1 MEDLTFEVMTRWS
14 GTGHDAVGT
23 VQTGGQVLAWS
34 VPSGMGGRGEGSS
47 PEELLASAVA
57 TCYTGTL
64 SSLLTRDGL
73 PWERVQV
80 KMHETVAGQPTRIA
94 RLLATPSILG
104 GDPGRVGEYQRTAE
118 LARDH
123 CFIGR
128 HLRADVTYEVGS
140 VTVEPRAEVNG
151 ELDVRSLPPAQRHQ
165 LIFSTLDRLE
175 AGRAVTLVNDHDP
188 LPLRYQLEATR
199 EGAYTWEYLEQG
211 PTTWKV
217 KIERQ
222 ADVRRG

>member
-14 GTGHDAVGT
+14 GSGREAVGT
-23 VQTGGQVLAWS
+23 VETGDQVLAWS

-64 SSLLTRDGL
+64 SSLLSRDGL

-80 KMHETVAGQPTRIA
+80 KMHETVVGQPTRVA
-94 RLLATPSILG
+94 RLLATPNILG
-104 GDPGRVGEYQRTAE
+104 GDLGRMEEYQRTAE
-118 LARDH
+118 LARDS

-128 HLRADVTYEVGS
+128 HLRSDVAYEVGT
-140 VTVEPRAEVNG
+140 VTVEPGAEVKG

-165 LIFSTLDRLE
+165 LIFSTLDQLE

-199 EGAYTWEYLEQG
+199 GDAFTWDYLEQG
-211 PTTWKV
+211 PKTWKV

-222 ADVRRG
+222 A

>member
-1 MEDLTFEVMTRWS
+1 M
-14 GTGHDAVGT
+14 
-23 VQTGGQVLAWS
+23 
-34 VPSGMGGRGEGSS
+34 
-47 PEELLASAVA
+47 
-57 TCYTGTL
+57 
-64 SSLLTRDGL
+64 
-73 PWERVQV
+73 
-80 KMHETVAGQPTRIA
+80 
-94 RLLATPSILG
+94 
-104 GDPGRVGEYQRTAE
+104 
-118 LARDH
+118 
-123 CFIGR
+123 
-128 HLRADVTYEVGS
+128 TYEVGS

>member
-199 EGAYTWEYLEQG
+199 EDAYTWEYLEQG

>member
-14 GTGHDAVGT
+14 GSGREAVGT
-23 VQTGGQVLAWS
+23 VETGDQVLAWS

-64 SSLLTRDGL
+64 SSLLSRDGL

-80 KMHETVAGQPTRIA
+80 KMHETVVGQPTRIA
-94 RLLATPSILG
+94 RLLATPNILG
-104 GDPGRVGEYQRTAE
+104 GDPGRMEEYQRTAE

-128 HLRADVTYEVGS
+128 HLRSEVAYEVGP
-140 VTVEPRAEVNG
+140 VTVEPGADVKG

-165 LIFSTLDRLE
+165 LIFSTLDQLE

-199 EGAYTWEYLEQG
+199 GDAFTWDYLEQG
-211 PTTWKV
+211 PKTWKV

-222 ADVRRG
+222 A

>member
-14 GTGHDAVGT
+14 GSGREAVGT
-23 VQTGGQVLAWS
+23 VETGDQVLAWS

-47 PEELLASAVA
+47 PEELLAGAVA

-64 SSLLTRDGL
+64 SSLLSRDGL

-80 KMHETVAGQPTRIA
+80 KMHETVLGQPTRIA
-94 RLLATPSILG
+94 RLLATPNILG
-104 GDPGRVGEYQRTAE
+104 GDPGRMEEYQRTAE

-128 HLRADVTYEVGS
+128 HLRSDVAYEVGT
-140 VTVEPRAEVNG
+140 VTVEPGAEAKG

-165 LIFSTLDRLE
+165 LIFSTLDQLE

-199 EGAYTWEYLEQG
+199 GDAFTWDYLEQG
-211 PTTWKV
+211 PKTWKV

-222 ADVRRG
+222 A

>member
-1 MEDLTFEVMTRWS
+1 MEDLTFEVTTSWNGR
-14 GTGHDAVGT
+14 GREAAGT
-23 VQTGGQVLAWS
+23 VVTGDQVVAWS

-64 SSLLTRDGL
+64 SSLLSQEGL
-73 PWERVQV
+73 PWERILVRMQ
-80 KMHETVAGQPTRIA
+80 ETVVGQPTRIS
-94 RLLATPSILG
+94 RLLANPIVLG
-104 GDPGRVGEYQRTAE
+104 GDPGRMGEYQRTAE
-118 LARDH
+118 LARDR

-128 HLRADVTYEVGS
+128 HLRSDVAYEVAP
-140 VTVEPRAEVNG
+140 VTIEPAAEATG

-165 LIFSTLDRLE
+165 LIFSTLDQLE

-199 EGAYTWEYLEQG
+199 GEAFTWDYLEQG
-211 PTTWKV
+211 PKTWKV

-222 ADVRRG
+222 A